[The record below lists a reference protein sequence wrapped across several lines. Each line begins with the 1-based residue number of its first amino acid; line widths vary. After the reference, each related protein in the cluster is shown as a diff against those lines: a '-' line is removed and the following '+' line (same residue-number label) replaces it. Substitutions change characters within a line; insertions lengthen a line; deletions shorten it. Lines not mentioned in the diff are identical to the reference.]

1 MEKHTSKVLSA
12 ADWFQ
17 LPTSWCWGLT
27 LNADS
32 AHVQRPLSQVRVM
45 AAASARWSKGSGP
58 CGPIRPARHV
68 RSVCRIE
75 TSVSPVFYEHFYFR
89 GGFHSNF
96 LFGNEKKIMR
106 WNLKGKFRCSAQFF
120 LKWLD
125 DLRRLFWM
133 DQRLKCIGRLRLSY
147 TERVPRNLRLL
158 IQSVDWNEVKIVP
171 RNLVDLTWHSTW
183 GIFKWETSKYRV
195 MFRAIY
201 GLIQSVDLNEIKI
214 VPRNLVDLT
223 PRLTFNST
231 WGIFFK

>member
-1 MEKHTSKVLSA
+1 MFWAQKMEKHTSKVLSA

-120 LKWLD
+120 KN
-125 DLRRLFWM
+125 DLTTCGVHFEWISVV
-133 DQRLKCIGRLRLSY
+133 KCIGRLKLS
-147 TERVPRNLRLL
+147 
-158 IQSVDWNEVKIVP
+158 
-171 RNLVDLTWHSTW
+171 
-183 GIFKWETSKYRV
+183 
-195 MFRAIY
+195 
-201 GLIQSVDLNEIKI
+201 
-214 VPRNLVDLT
+214 
-223 PRLTFNST
+223 
-231 WGIFFK
+231 

>member
-1 MEKHTSKVLSA
+1 MRPGSWLFWAQKMEKHTSKVLSA

-75 TSVSPVFYEHFYFR
+75 TSVSPVFYEHFYFL

-96 LFGNEKKIMR
+96 RFGNEKKNNAMEFE
-106 WNLKGKFRCSAQFF
+106 GK
-120 LKWLD
+120 
-125 DLRRLFWM
+125 
-133 DQRLKCIGRLRLSY
+133 
-147 TERVPRNLRLL
+147 
-158 IQSVDWNEVKIVP
+158 IQ
-171 RNLVDLTWHSTW
+171 
-183 GIFKWETSKYRV
+183 
-195 MFRAIY
+195 MFRAIF
-201 GLIQSVDLNEIKI
+201 LKMTWRLAASILNG
-214 VPRNLVDLT
+214 
-223 PRLTFNST
+223 SAS
-231 WGIFFK
+231 